1 MPSPG
6 DPNPEHRGIDWAAIF
21 RTLLVQ
27 LVVLLAL
34 AGAFV
39 GYINW
44 SSHAVFAEFIEAS
57 QPSLGESAKPP
68 ASAIP
73 VQTAKS
79 KAPCRPK
86 G

>member
-6 DPNPEHRGIDWAAIF
+6 DPNPKHRGIDWAAIF

-27 LVVLLAL
+27 VVVLVAL

-44 SSHAVFAEFIEAS
+44 SSDAVFAEFIEAS
-57 QPSLGESAKPP
+57 QPSLRESAKPP
-68 ASAIP
+68 APAIP

>member
-6 DPNPEHRGIDWAAIF
+6 DSNPEHRGIDWAAIF

-27 LVVLLAL
+27 VVVLVAL

-39 GYINW
+39 GYVNW
-44 SSHAVFAEFIEAS
+44 SSDAVFAEFIEAS

-73 VQTAKS
+73 AQTAKG